1 MVRAG
6 VTPRRRH
13 AALAA
18 GAPVLWPAALALAVL
33 AGCAG
38 VPRERLDPAPA
49 MAGRLDDLMHEAG
62 SQVTQVEGPY
72 VRAQAVDFE
81 PGGRGAISVRV
92 VRAPLESLLRGIC
105 QEAGFSLQL
114 ASGVEG
120 RQTVT
125 IDLRSLE
132 FEPAV
137 KEIAFAAGYAAILDR
152 GSHSVTLATHATY
165 TYRLPPHLLQHLLTQ
180 YAVGSHA
187 GSGAAGAT
195 AGTPAAGT
203 AVGGAA
209 VGGAAGSGAGQALAA
224 DFGVQ
229 SRQLH
234 DPEELRRFLVT
245 MAGGPAQV
253 AILPDSGMVS
263 VHGSAQDLRR
273 VSSFLEQ
280 YVRDAGSQVELQV
293 SLLEVTL
300 GQQFQFGIDWSRV
313 IGLRGLLGTGA
324 NANVQ
329 ISNGRVVSSPS
340 LTTTI
345 TNQTTTAVI
354 KALEQFT
361 RVDVLSQ
368 PRLIALNHSPA
379 IIHDGTQVPYLGS
392 VASTVTGV
400 AGTTS
405 NSGAVS
411 FALDGVSLAF
421 RPDILDQQLV
431 QLSVIPIL
439 STVSDF
445 QSFDLGNGASLSVP
459 RQPVRQAH
467 LQVIVE
473 SGKTVIVGGTRAVSD
488 SGTTRGVPGTAD
500 IPFVSRLLN
509 GYDDGRSRK
518 ELVLLIHANIVPARA
533 YRVLVGES
541 L

>member
-1 MVRAG
+1 MLPAALRPWPWCAAG
-6 VTPRRRH
+6 TSW
-13 AALAA
+13 AALAM
-18 GAPVLWPAALALAVL
+18 VLWLPDLLG
-33 AGCAG
+33 GCASAS
-38 VPRERLDPAPA
+38 RERLDAAAA
-49 MAGRLDDLMHEAG
+49 MAAPLGELSREAP
-62 SQVTQVEGPY
+62 SQVTEVAAPY
-72 VRAQAVDFE
+72 VRALAVDYE

-92 VRAPLESLLRGIC
+92 VRAPLDALIRGIC
-105 QEAGFSLQL
+105 EESGFTLLL
-114 ASGVEG
+114 APGVDG
-120 RQTVT
+120 RQAITV
-125 IDLRSLE
+125 DLRSLE

-137 KEIAFAAGYAAILDR
+137 KEIAFAAGYAAVLDR
-152 GSHSVTLATHATY
+152 AAHTVTLSTQATY
-165 TYRLPPHLLQHLLTQ
+165 TYRLPPHLLQHLLMQ
-180 YAVGSHA
+180 YAVGSHGGSASVSAA
-187 GSGAAGAT
+187 GSPSAAAAGAAGN
-195 AGTPAAGT
+195 AAG
-203 AVGGAA
+203 
-209 VGGAAGSGAGQALAA
+209 GQALSA

-229 SRQLH
+229 AREQH
-234 DPEELRRFLVT
+234 DPEEFRHFVSSL
-245 MAGGPAQV
+245 AGGPTQV
-253 AILPDSGMVS
+253 VVLPDSGLVS
-263 VHGSAQDLRR
+263 VHGGAQDLRR
-273 VSSFLEQ
+273 VSSFLDQ
-280 YVRDAGSQVELQV
+280 YVRDAGTQVELQV

-300 GQQFQFGIDWSRV
+300 GRQFQFGIDWSRV
-313 IGLRGLLGTGA
+313 IGLRGLLGNGA
-324 NANVQ
+324 SANLQ
-329 ISNGRVVSSPS
+329 ISNGHVVSSPS

-345 TNQTTTAVI
+345 TNQSTSAVI

-361 RVDVLSQ
+361 RVEVLSQ

-379 IIHDGTQVPYLGS
+379 IIHDGTQVPYLGT

-405 NSGAVS
+405 NSGSVS

-439 STVSDF
+439 STVGDF

-473 SGKTVIVGGTRAVSD
+473 SGKTVIVGGTRAVND
-488 SGTTRGVPGTAD
+488 QGTSSGVPGTMD
-500 IPFVSRLLN
+500 IPFLGRLVN

-518 ELVLLIHANIVPARA
+518 ELVLLIHANIVPARP

>member
-1 MVRAG
+1 MN
-6 VTPRRRH
+6 PRPVDH
-13 AALAA
+13 GGGAWVGACAWTALRD
-18 GAPVLWPAALALAVL
+18 LRLLILCLL
-33 AGCAG
+33 AGCAHP
-38 VPRERLDPAPA
+38 VTDRMDLPAALDTPMRALQEEPR
-49 MAGRLDDLMHEAG
+49 
-62 SQVTQVEGPY
+62 SQVTELASSY
-72 VRAQAVDFE
+72 VRALAVDYE
-81 PGGRGAISVRV
+81 PAGRGGVSVRV
-92 VRAPLESLLRGIC
+92 VRAPMDALLRGIC
-105 QEAGFSLQL
+105 QEAGYTLL
-114 ASGVEG
+114 VAEGVDA
-120 RQTVT
+120 QQAIT
-125 IDLRSLE
+125 IDLRSQD
-132 FEPAV
+132 FDSAV
-137 KEIAFAAGYAAILDR
+137 KELAFSAGYAAILDR
-152 GSHSVTLATHATY
+152 TAHTVTLSRQATY
-165 TYRLPPHLLQHLLTQ
+165 TYRLPPHLLQHLLMQ

-187 GSGAAGAT
+187 GSAAI
-195 AGTPAAGT
+195 
-203 AVGGAA
+203 
-209 VGGAAGSGAGQALAA
+209 GAAGSGGGASGAAPTSNAAPGQALAA

-229 SRQLH
+229 AREQH
-234 DPEELRRFLVT
+234 EPEDFRRFVASL
-245 MAGGPAQV
+245 AGGPTQV
-253 AILPDSGMVS
+253 SVLPDSGMVS

-273 VSSFLEQ
+273 VSSFIEQ

-293 SLLEVTL
+293 SLLEVSL
-300 GQQFQFGIDWSRV
+300 GRQFQFGIDWSRV
-313 IGLRGLLGTGA
+313 IGLRGLLGNGA
-324 NANVQ
+324 SANLQ
-329 ISNGRVVSSPS
+329 ISNGQVVNSPS

-361 RVDVLSQ
+361 QVQVLSQ

-445 QSFDLGNGASLSVP
+445 QTFSLGAGAGLTVP

-488 SGTTRGVPGTAD
+488 NGLTRGVPGTAD
-500 IPFVSRLLN
+500 LPFLRHLLN
-509 GYDDGRSRK
+509 GYDDGRTRK
-518 ELVLLIHANIVPARA
+518 ELVMLIHANIIPARA
-533 YRVLVGES
+533 YRFLVGES